1 MVLAATFTF
10 VAVAISFA
18 QAWLRLKT
26 DSLWPPIFLHAS
38 HNLWMQS
45 VFSPLTSD
53 REYTKW
59 VAGDLGFAFV
69 IVAAVVAFV
78 FWAKRGE
85 LKSPVMQ
92 AV

>member
-1 MVLAATFTF
+1 MLTFTF

-18 QAWLRLKT
+18 QAWLRLRS

-45 VFSPLTSD
+45 IFTPLTTD

-59 VAGDLGFAFV
+59 VAGDLGLAFV
-69 IVAAVVAFV
+69 FVAAVVAV
-78 FWAKRGE
+78 GFWAMRG
-85 LKSPVMQ
+85 
-92 AV
+92 AVTTDTAR